1 MTTDA
6 AIKAA
11 LETILPLYPNK
22 YTGTELEYIVYNY
35 STIPEVFADSVPHAA
50 RYLVQVHLYLPDKKN
65 PNPYKLA
72 ISRALKEHGFTW
84 PSITNA
90 SDGDGQHYTFE
101 CSYVNGGGYYGDT

>member
-11 LETILPLYPNK
+11 LENILPLYPNK

-35 STIPEVFADSVPHAA
+35 STIPEVFGDSVPHAA

-65 PNPYKLA
+65 PNPLKLA
-72 ISRALKEHGFTW
+72 ISRALKEQGFTW

-101 CSYVNGGGYYGDT
+101 CNYVNGGGYYGVT